1 MFTEKYEQINDYDY
15 KNKQLRVRIESKSE
29 YPNHYVRDLGSK
41 KSLEQLTFFEN
52 PFKALKNVNKEL
64 ITYKRKDGLELSGIM
79 YTPEAF
85 FF

>member
-15 KNKQLRVRIESKSE
+15 KNKQLVIESKSE

-64 ITYKRKDGLELSGIM
+64 TYKER
-79 YTPEAF
+79 TV
-85 FF
+85 